1 MLTTALPVCILL
13 VLAATAAQYVV
24 CSSSSSS
31 SSSIHNISSA
41 EFKQIANETYW
52 KVIPCLERA
61 WMLKLKSHHHKINW
75 SFPEDAH
82 DHYLKILRLTK
93 PFRRIQV
100 HEYAGYSGPWLENI
114 FISKFKDLPLYK
126 FNGFIPIFIQWI
138 DSQILRGRL
147 FDNILMTLSSVLR
160 PNVIYLAVS
169 QGDVGL
175 GKIGREFPNILV
187 LSAGGYGH
195 IALPLIKGVSSYDY
209 YPYS

>member
-1 MLTTALPVCILL
+1 MLTTADLRVCILL
-13 VLAATAAQYVV
+13 VLIATVTRYVM
-24 CSSSSSS
+24 SSF
-31 SSSIHNISSA
+31 SSISSPLIHNVSSL
-41 EFKQIANETYW
+41 EFRQIANETYV

-61 WMLKLKSHHHKINW
+61 WMLKAHHHKINW

-100 HEYAGYSGPWLENI
+100 HEYAGYNGPWLENI
-114 FISKFKDLPLYK
+114 FITKFKDLPLHK
-126 FNGFIPIFIQWI
+126 FNGLIPIFIQWI

-147 FDNILMTLSSVLR
+147 FDNILMTLSTVLR

-195 IALPLIKGVSSYDY
+195 VALPLIKGAVR
-209 YPYS
+209 

>member
-1 MLTTALPVCILL
+1 MPTTTDLTLCILL
-13 VLAATAAQYVV
+13 VLVATVIRCV
-24 CSSSSSS
+24 ISSSTILP
-31 SSSIHNISSA
+31 IHNVSSL
-41 EFKQIANETYW
+41 EFRQIANETYV

-61 WMLKLKSHHHKINW
+61 WMLKTRHHKINW

-100 HEYAGYSGPWLENI
+100 HEYAGYNGPWLENI
-114 FISKFKDLPLYK
+114 FITKFKDFPLYK

-147 FDNILMTLSSVLR
+147 FDNILMTLSTVLR

-175 GKIGREFPNILV
+175 GKIGKEFPNILV

-195 IALPLIKGVSSYDY
+195 IALPLIKGAVR
-209 YPYS
+209 

>member
-1 MLTTALPVCILL
+1 MLIFAVSPCMMSFSLPV
-13 VLAATAAQYVV
+13 
-24 CSSSSSS
+24 
-31 SSSIHNISSA
+31 IHNVSSP

-52 KVIPCLERA
+52 KIIPCLERA
-61 WMLKLKSHHHKINW
+61 WMLKGSHHQKMNW
-75 SFPEDAH
+75 SFPDDAH

-93 PFRRIQV
+93 PYRRIQV

-114 FISKFKDLPLYK
+114 FISKFKDMPLHR

-147 FDNILMTLSSVLR
+147 FDNILLTLSTVLR

-195 IALPLIKGVSSYDY
+195 IALPLIKGSQYSYTIQHY
-209 YPYS
+209 VLFMMTWL